1 MVIDVYKDSKNS
13 TSVLPVAGKSVAA
26 SFQHAKEAFE
36 AAGASNSPEY
46 RELLMHMNTMNAR
59 QGPNSAW
66 KWNKLDI
73 FQKPKGCCLMFFHG
87 IQMFFQSEI

>member
-1 MVIDVYKDSKNS
+1 M
-13 TSVLPVAGKSVAA
+13 AA

-59 QGPNSAW
+59 QGPNLAW
-66 KWNKLDI
+66 KWNEMDI
-73 FQKPKGCCLMFFHG
+73 FQKQKGVVSCFF
-87 IQMFFQSEI
+87 MESR